1 VLAVAGLKRLGFA
14 SWPGLEFRPFTFDQ
28 MVPAVGQG
36 AIAVQCRE
44 GDVLQFATTFD
55 AATQRTVS
63 LERAFQR
70 KLGAGCQLAF
80 AAHATP
86 DTLYFFHE
94 QTGPRSLP
102 LLPGD
107 FTAPL
112 EIAARVLKDFGL
124 KF

>member
-1 VLAVAGLKRLGFA
+1 
-14 SWPGLEFRPFTFDQ
+14 

-44 GDVLQFATTFD
+44 ADAPQFAAAFD
-55 AATQRTVS
+55 ATTQRMVS

-80 AAHATP
+80 AAHATA

-102 LLPGD
+102 LAPGD
-107 FTAPL
+107 FAAPL
-112 EIAARVLKDFGL
+112 ETTARVLKDFGL